1 MQITKN
7 KFFPGDP
14 TRAILNSFDIME
26 EEFYKKSV
34 NSKGEITN
42 KSGSC
47 AIVVLFVGNSIT
59 VIFIITYNFDR

>member
-1 MQITKN
+1 
-7 KFFPGDP
+7 
-14 TRAILNSFDIME
+14 ME

-47 AIVVLFVGNSIT
+47 AIEVLFVGNSIT